1 MSEEK
6 AVTLGDLEDTVSL
19 ITGLF
24 NPFRERLA
32 KTMTPEK
39 FAQLEAE
46 PPNECPNCGTVIA
59 ESDKFCDDECK
70 DAWRGIDKMQIERD
84 RIAGQ
89 REDAEEHRRELARE
103 NADRL
108 CDEVIELMVREPTIE
123 PDEDRL
129 TDEARERRIT

>member
-1 MSEEK
+1 MNEERI
-6 AVTLGDLEDTVSL
+6 VTLGDLEDTVSL

-39 FAQLEAE
+39 FAQLEAD
-46 PPNECPNCGTVIA
+46 PLNECPNCGAAIA
-59 ESDKFCDDECK
+59 DADSFCDDDCK
-70 DAWRGIDKMQIERD
+70 DAWWGIDRAQSERE

-89 REDAEEHRRELARE
+89 REDAAEFRRECARE
-103 NADRL
+103 DRL
-108 CDEVIELMVREPTIE
+108 RDENIELMVREPDVE

-129 TDEARERRIT
+129 RDQELDR